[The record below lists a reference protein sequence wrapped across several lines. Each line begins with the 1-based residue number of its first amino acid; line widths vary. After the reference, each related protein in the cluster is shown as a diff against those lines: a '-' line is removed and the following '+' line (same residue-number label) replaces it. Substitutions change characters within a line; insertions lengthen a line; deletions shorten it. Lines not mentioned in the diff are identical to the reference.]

1 MLCSYAQQST
11 MNSVAFGSTAE
22 VHEYRRTSMNDT
34 IRLNNVKDV
43 MDRLRL
49 GKIQGLRRDGQRAT
63 ALGQVGSRRLIP
75 ESAIVDYIQSL
86 IDNTT
91 TNDLRSVPTELPTA
105 SVQAQP
111 TPEAAA

>member
-1 MLCSYAQQST
+1 
-11 MNSVAFGSTAE
+11 
-22 VHEYRRTSMNDT
+22 MNDT

-49 GKIQGLRRDGQRAT
+49 GKSKVYAEMDSGRLRSVK
-63 ALGQVGSRRLIP
+63 VGSRRLIP